1 MAEYLGRSWKKQ
13 QLVSLIGDP
22 QQIAGITRCTLEE
35 GKAAGVQA
43 LQVNTGG
50 GLQFTVLPGRGMDIV
65 GATFQ
70 GIALSFLSPTGITS
84 PAYYD
89 EPGLAWLRSFY
100 AGLLTTCGI
109 ANAGAP
115 STDQGQP
122 FGLHGRLSNAAA
134 EDVGVEQEWEKDEYR
149 LTVKGRIREAQAMGE
164 NLLLS
169 RTIHTQLG
177 ARGFVLEDRIQ
188 NRGFEAQPLMMLYH
202 VNFGFPLLGPNA
214 RVVGPIRETIARDEE
229 ARRDGGVEE
238 ALDFPDPIQ
247 GYEEKVFFH
256 NLASDESGDSF
267 IALLN
272 RDIGNGTPLGMV
284 LRFNTKELPELTE
297 WKMPRRGF
305 YVMGLEPGTMT
316 PIGRG
321 PLRESGRLPLLD
333 GQSEY
338 RTRIQFDVVDS
349 AAEMDEIEQKARDLT
364 AAWQR

>member
-13 QLVSLIGDP
+13 DLLSLIGDP
-22 QQIAGITRCTLEE
+22 QQIAGVTRCTLDE

-50 GLQFTVLPGRGMDIV
+50 GLQFTVLPGRGMDIA
-65 GATFQ
+65 GAAFQ
-70 GIALSFLSPTGITS
+70 GKALSFLSPTGITS
-84 PAYYD
+84 PAYYE
-89 EPGLAWLRSFY
+89 EPGLGWLQSFF

-115 STDQGQP
+115 STDQGQA
-122 FGLHGRLSNAAA
+122 FGLHGRASNAAA
-134 EDVGVEQEWEKDEYR
+134 ENVSVEQEWEGDEYR
-149 LTVKGRIREAQAMGE
+149 LSAKGRIREAQAMGE
-164 NLLLS
+164 NLLLT
-169 RTIHTQLG
+169 RTIRTQLG
-177 ARGFVLEDRIQ
+177 ARGFVLEDRIE

-202 VNFGFPLLGPNA
+202 INFGFPLLGPKA
-214 RVVGPIRETIARDEE
+214 RVVGPIRETVARDEE
-229 ARRDGGVEE
+229 ARKNKGVEE
-238 ALDFPDPIQ
+238 ALVFPDPVQ

-256 NLASDESGDSF
+256 NLGADGSGNSF

-272 RDIGNGTPLGMV
+272 RDIGDGTPLGVV

-305 YVMGLEPGTMT
+305 YVMGLEPGTAT

-321 PLRESGRLPLLD
+321 PLREAGKLPLLE

-338 RTRIQFDVVDS
+338 RIRIHFEVVDS
-349 AAEMDEIEQKARDLT
+349 AAEMDGIEEQARKL
-364 AAWQR
+364 AGV